1 MIEVLRW
8 FVPSCIPRQNSQER
22 RGTACQNSKFFLFVF
37 CFRSKRAERLRKSR
51 KAKRSGQR
59 TAIQLYISIQIHWQ
73 LHHLSAQPG
82 TSANDNKPILPC
94 FRDIMQP
101 KTCTFKFLI
110 SFALILIKLSSLQE
124 LKNSELFF
132 PPLKSMFSIWDFL

>member
-1 MIEVLRW
+1 MS
-8 FVPSCIPRQNSQER
+8 PAAYPDKTHR
-22 RGTACQNSKFFLFVF
+22 REGELPAKIAIFFFVF

-59 TAIQLYISIQIHWQ
+59 TAIQLYISIQIHWR

-132 PPLKSMFSIWDFL
+132 PPSQKHVFHLGFSLISH